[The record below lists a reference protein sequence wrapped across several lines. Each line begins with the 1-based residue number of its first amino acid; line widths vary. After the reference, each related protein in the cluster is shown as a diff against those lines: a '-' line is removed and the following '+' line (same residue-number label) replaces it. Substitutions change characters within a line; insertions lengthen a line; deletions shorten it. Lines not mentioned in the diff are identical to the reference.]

1 MKKTTSLV
9 LGVALLFTCVAL
21 GKDEPKV
28 NPFKQVLSSVPA
40 AELPAQAAD
49 LVLKANSQEQA
60 TITADVVRAA
70 VGLKPAAAPAIV
82 AAIAKKVPDMAPVA
96 AGVAA
101 TEQPKQA
108 AAIAKAAAAAAPEQV
123 RGIVLAVC
131 RAVPNE
137 YRSIAAAVSKALP
150 NASEKI
156 LDAVASA
163 FPELRLY
170 IRQTLVAYGG
180 NVASVPAV
188 LDQAARLTQQ
198 ATTTASPNLTM
209 SPRAPVNPPAP
220 AGPSVTMPA
229 PLARGPS
236 VGPPY
241 LPLTTTPTNV
251 TPGTAGPVPAGG
263 RNYAAP

>member
-9 LGVALLFTCVAL
+9 LTAALLFVSVAF

-49 LVLKANSQEQA
+49 LVLKGKSQEQA
-60 TITADVVRAA
+60 TITADVVKAA

-131 RAVPNE
+131 RAVPNQ
-137 YRSIAAAVSKALP
+137 YRSVAAAVSKALP

-163 FPELRLY
+163 FPELRPY
-170 IRQTLVAYGG
+170 IQQTLVAYGG
-180 NVASVPAV
+180 NVSSVPTV
-188 LDQAARLTQQ
+188 LDQAARLTQ
-198 ATTTASPNLTM
+198 ATTTPSPNLTM
-209 SPRAPVNPPAP
+209 SPRATANTTVP
-220 AGPSVTMPA
+220 AGPSATMPA

-251 TPGTAGPVPAGG
+251 TPGTSGPVPEGG